1 MTFIKTFRARV
12 WKAMSGDVNYE
23 GDEDILFLVRKFTF
37 DASPLYLLRQEFD
50 PKISFK

>member
-1 MTFIKTFRARV
+1 
-12 WKAMSGDVNYE
+12 MSGDVNYE

-37 DASPLYLLRQEFD
+37 DASPSYLLRQEFD